1 MTKSCLESPERNV
14 YTRSFGQRF
23 RLEQYDKGVILG
35 GGGGVHGHGKLKD
48 ASSSK
53 MYMVNTRY

>member
-1 MTKSCLESPERNV
+1 MTKSCLESSERNV

-35 GGGGVHGHGKLKD
+35 GGGVHGHGKLKD